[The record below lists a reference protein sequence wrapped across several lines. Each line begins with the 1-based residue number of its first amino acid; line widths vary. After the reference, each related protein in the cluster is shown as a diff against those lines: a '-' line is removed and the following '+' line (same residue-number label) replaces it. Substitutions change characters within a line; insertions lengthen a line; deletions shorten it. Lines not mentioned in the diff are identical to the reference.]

1 MSKRKEMAMAMLK
14 DMPEEKIEF
23 VIEFFQQ
30 LETMTGRNEKKLT
43 PKIKAFNQLENIRKN
58 FPENIVIDYD
68 RELAEARDEKYNSA
82 GWYKCITG
90 LPYYKEAIF

>member
-1 MSKRKEMAMAMLK
+1 MSERKEMAIAMLK

-30 LETMTGRNEKKLT
+30 LETKTERKGKKLT
-43 PKIKAFNQLENIRKN
+43 PKMKAFNQLESIRKN
-58 FPENIVIDYD
+58 FPENTITDYD

-82 GWYKCITG
+82 G
-90 LPYYKEAIF
+90 

>member
-30 LETMTGRNEKKLT
+30 LETRTGRQEKKLT

-82 GWYKCITG
+82 G
-90 LPYYKEAIF
+90 